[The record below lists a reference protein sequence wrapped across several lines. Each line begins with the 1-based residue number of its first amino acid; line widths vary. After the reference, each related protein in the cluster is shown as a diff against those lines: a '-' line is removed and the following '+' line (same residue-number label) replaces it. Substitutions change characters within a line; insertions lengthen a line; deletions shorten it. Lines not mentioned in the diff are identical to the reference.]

1 MATADRFEWNM
12 AGLIDLS
19 NEVLEADCIPLAE
32 KVADAARASA
42 PVGETGDYKGSIH
55 VESDKRTS
63 EGDWAHARV
72 VADSDHAG
80 IVNAR
85 TGNLTRALNGV
96 SG

>member
-1 MATADRFEWNM
+1 MPADEFVWNM

-19 NEVLEADCIPLAE
+19 NEVLEADCIPLAN
-32 KVADAARASA
+32 KVAEAARATA
-42 PVGETGDYKGSIH
+42 PVGATHDYVDSIH

-63 EGDWAHARV
+63 EGDWAHAKV

-85 TGNLTRALNGV
+85 TGNLTRALNGA
-96 SG
+96 SE